1 LLQRLQP
8 PAEVAAAMG
17 VVGMEVDMAA
27 AMEVAMVADTEVDM
41 ASVAAAAVGAAAT
54 PISPADTIAADTFA
68 MAFVVRQQDEPQAA
82 AGIGFLVGDRVGGKL
97 PVCHIES
104 GQALRNEACPVAKP
118 MHVDAAAV
126 RFSLR
131 DHHARKLVAI
141 FRNLRESRPDCG

>member
-1 LLQRLQP
+1 
-8 PAEVAAAMG
+8 MS
-17 VVGMEVDMAA
+17 
-27 AMEVAMVADTEVDM
+27 TEPVH
-41 ASVAAAAVGAAAT
+41 
-54 PISPADTIAADTFA
+54 TIASATRVFSGTFHGRTLCLTA
-68 MAFVVRQQDEPQAA
+68 YNLTLPLLWSASRTNHRPLL
-82 AGIGFLVGDRVGGKL
+82 GCGFLVGDRVGGKL